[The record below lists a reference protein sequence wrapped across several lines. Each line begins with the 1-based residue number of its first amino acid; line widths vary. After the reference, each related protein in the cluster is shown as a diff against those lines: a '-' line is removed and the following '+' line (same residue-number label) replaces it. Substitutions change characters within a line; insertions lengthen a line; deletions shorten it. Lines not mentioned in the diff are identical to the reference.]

1 MREGA
6 RRSEKDVYG
15 GGDQCMVQA
24 FQALCGKPMGWW
36 RVWRRKRTRKNESR
50 QTSIVSLFLN

>member
-24 FQALCGKPMGWW
+24 FQALCGKPMGWLEG
-36 RVWRRKRTRKNESR
+36 VEE
-50 QTSIVSLFLN
+50 QTDEEERIASNLNRIPFF